1 MSLVF
6 PNEMAANSTNT
17 ALARGAF
24 WFGLV
29 FLAAA
34 FVTIALIVD
43 QRSAPGVAALLA
55 PLVVIAIAGTV
66 AVTPLATRSL
76 VIVAVALLTLAGN
89 TFYTATLLPRLD
101 VTAPSDMVLL
111 TLPKIAIVMTGVVI
125 GRFRSGVASIVVAYV
140 VAEAPVVLLYL
151 LRGDAPS
158 VDVALTGFTAVL
170 LLVRV
175 MLIVTRKR
183 SRASQPAMSRA
194 GDAERAATLT
204 LRRERDCSARV
215 QDTVL
220 DELAAVGA
228 STPGPLSASARERIL
243 RSLELVAVPT
253 AGTPGRPSD
262 GESQKPE
269 PRGDVAEALSG
280 ARELGLRVSVNGDV
294 APVDLLDTDV
304 ARALGFAVAHCLGNV
319 HRHAGTR
326 DVEVSVLTTESEVC
340 VMVIDSGV
348 GFTES
353 EVGADRGG
361 LNTAVRETL
370 HAVGGRVQVWAA
382 PGAGTSISMMVPRG

>member
-17 ALARGAF
+17 ALARGAY

-29 FLAAA
+29 FLAAT
-34 FVTIALIVD
+34 FVSIALIAD
-43 QRSAPGVAALLA
+43 ARSAPGVAALLA
-55 PLVVIAIAGTV
+55 PLALIAAAGTV
-66 AVTPLATRSL
+66 AVTPLATRTV

-89 TFYTATLLPRLD
+89 TLYTGILLPRLD
-101 VTAPSDMVLL
+101 GAAPSDMVLL

-140 VAEAPVVLLYL
+140 IAEAPVVVFYL
-151 LRGDAPS
+151 VRADAPS
-158 VDVALTGFTAVL
+158 LGVALTAFTAVL

-194 GDAERAATLT
+194 GEAERAATLS

-215 QDTVL
+215 QDAVL

-228 STPGPLSASARERIL
+228 STPGLLGAPARERIL
-243 RSLELVAVPT
+243 SSLQLATVPAAGAPALDFDGGLQVAEL
-253 AGTPGRPSD
+253 
-262 GESQKPE
+262 
-269 PRGDVAEALSG
+269 RGDVAAALTG
-280 ARELGLRVSVNGDV
+280 ARELGLAVSVNGDV
-294 APVDLLDTDV
+294 GPLELLDADV
-304 ARALGFAVAHCLGNV
+304 SRALGLAVAHCLGNV
-319 HRHAGTR
+319 HRHSGTR

-353 EVGADRGG
+353 KIGADHGGG
-361 LNTAVRETL
+361 LRTAVRAPL
-370 HAVGGRVQVWAA
+370 DAVGGRVQV
-382 PGAGTSISMMVPRG
+382 